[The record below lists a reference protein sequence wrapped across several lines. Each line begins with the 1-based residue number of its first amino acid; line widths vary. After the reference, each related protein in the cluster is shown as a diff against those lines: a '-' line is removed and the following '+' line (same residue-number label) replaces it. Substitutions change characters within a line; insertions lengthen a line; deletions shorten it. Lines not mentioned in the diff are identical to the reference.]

1 MPVLNTQMYFL
12 HSITILHPLTHIH
25 LPLLALLPL
34 QSMMSLMYASRAKRI
49 RNVSVV
55 NCDAWRAGEQPQS
68 GLGQVSADLLGL
80 EQRLAARTQEFDR
93 LKDLRSNDQVRKL
106 RALCSS
112 IIRVLLSHLQFP
124 R

>member
-1 MPVLNTQMYFL
+1 
-12 HSITILHPLTHIH
+12 
-25 LPLLALLPL
+25 
-34 QSMMSLMYASRAKRI
+34 MYASRAKRI

-93 LKDLRSNDQVRKL
+93 LKDLRSNDQVRWHQDARFPFPNFIL
-106 RALCSS
+106 FGGLFSALDVSF
-112 IIRVLLSHLQFP
+112 LT
-124 R
+124 